1 MNVETIQ
8 QAVEQVLRHQM
19 ANTHMAGFGPR
30 TRLNEDLHLDS
41 VQILNLLLHLETRHG
56 VTVPERS
63 FGKDS
68 FETVDDLARLIAG
81 DRAVAAAPEEA
92 EIDIK
97 VHCFV
102 SCLSAAIKACDGLD
116 HRPFYFGVWDT
127 NFYVDETARLAYHAP
142 SVKHDHFR
150 HWFRRLYGV
159 NVIGWYDPRK
169 SKQQN
174 IDTFERLLHEKRK
187 TEHLMVMLDLYHLP
201 ERENK
206 FNQNPFPHYV
216 MIELTDDPDIWL
228 MHDPDYRWEGPLK
241 RTAILN
247 AIAQPSVAG
256 GYIFDRSEARAPSVQ
271 VLREYFLTMFDD
283 HRNLLT
289 EAVRDIIQRHVD
301 PASPLALSA
310 LDHSLRELPVI
321 AIRKYAYEHGF
332 AFFWRELDLPEQDFE
347 DWCDEI
353 ETLHQGFKA
362 LQYQILKLSTVQDPA
377 MAEKVFADLDALD
390 AQEFKIKAGLLAWFG
405 KWQDTVLAPH
415 RPSLSK
421 TGAA

>member
-1 MNVETIQ
+1 MSAAHVQ
-8 QAVEQVLRHQM
+8 RAVEQVLRDQM
-19 ANTHMAGFGPR
+19 AHAHMADFGAQA
-30 TRLNEDLHLDS
+30 RLNEDLHLDS

-56 VTVPERS
+56 FDVPEET

-68 FETVDDLARLIAG
+68 FVTVADLARFVAG
-81 DRAVAAAPEEA
+81 EPPILTAQEE

-127 NFYVDETARLAYHAP
+127 NFHVDDTARLTYHAP
-142 SVKHDHFR
+142 TVKHDHFR

-159 NVIGWYDPRK
+159 DVIGWYDPAK
-169 SKQQN
+169 SKQYN
-174 IDTFERLLHEKRK
+174 LDTFERLLHEKRE

-216 MIELTDDPDIWL
+216 MIDRTEDPDIWF
-228 MHDPDYRWEGPLK
+228 MHDPDYRWEGPLG
-241 RTAILN
+241 RSTILN

-256 GYIFDRSEARAPSVQ
+256 GYIFDRAKAHAPSNET
-271 VLREYFLTMFDD
+271 LRDYFLAVFDGG
-283 HRNLLT
+283 HNLLT
-289 EAVRDIIQRHVD
+289 DAVRDIVRRHID

-310 LDHSLRELPVI
+310 LDQALRELPVI

-332 AFFWRELDLPEQDFE
+332 AFFWRELGLHEQDFE

-353 ETLHQGFKA
+353 EALHQGFKT
-362 LQYQILKLSTVQDPA
+362 LQYRVIKLSATADRAQAV
-377 MAEKVFADLDALD
+377 KVFDDLDTLDAL
-390 AQEFKIKAGLLAWFG
+390 ELRIKAGLLAWFS
-405 KWQDTVLAPH
+405 KWQEAALAPRH
-415 RPSLSK
+415 PSLAK
-421 TGAA
+421 TGSV

>member
-1 MNVETIQ
+1 MSVDTIQ
-8 QAVEQVLRHQM
+8 HAVEHVLRNQM
-19 ANTHMAGFGPR
+19 ANAHMAGFGPQA
-30 TRLNEDLHLDS
+30 RLNEDLHLDS

-56 VTVPERS
+56 FEVPEQS

-68 FETVDDLARLIAG
+68 FETVADLARFLAG
-81 DRAVAAAPEEA
+81 DPPVAAQPQDE

-127 NFYVDETARLAYHAP
+127 DFHVDDSARLTYHAP

-159 NVIGWYDPRK
+159 PVIGWYDPGK
-169 SKQQN
+169 SKQHN
-174 IDTFERLLHEKRK
+174 LDTFERLLHEKRE

-216 MIELTDDPDIWL
+216 MIEGTDDPDTWF

-241 RTAILN
+241 RNAILN

-256 GYIFDRSEARAPSVQ
+256 GYIFDRSEARAPSVD
-271 VLREYFLTMFDD
+271 VLQDYFLAMFDD
-283 HRNLLT
+283 QRNLLT
-289 EAVRDIIQRHVD
+289 DAVRDILRRHID
-301 PASPLALSA
+301 PASPPALSA
-310 LDHSLRELPVI
+310 LDHALRELPVI

-332 AFFWRELDLPEQDFE
+332 AFFWRALDLPEQDFE

-353 ETLHQGFKA
+353 EVLHQGFKA
-362 LQYQILKLSTVQDPA
+362 LQYRIVKLSAVQDA
-377 MAEKVFADLDALD
+377 RLAQEIFADLDVLD
-390 AQEFKIKAGLLAWFG
+390 TQEFRIKAGLLAWFTR
-405 KWQDTVLAPH
+405 WQEAVFAE
-415 RPSLSK
+415 RPAALSK
-421 TGAA
+421 TGTA

>member
-1 MNVETIQ
+1 MSAATIL
-8 QAVEQVLRHQM
+8 QAVEQVLRGQM
-19 ANTHMAGFGPR
+19 ASLHMVDFGPHA
-30 TRLNEDLHLDS
+30 RLNEDLHLDS

-56 VTVPERS
+56 FDVPDRT

-68 FETVDDLARLIAG
+68 FATVGDLARFITG
-81 DRAVAAAPEEA
+81 EPTTQAVQSDE

-102 SCLSAAIKACDGLD
+102 SCLCAAIKTCEGLD

-127 NFYVDETARLAYHAP
+127 DFHVDDAARLTYHAP

-159 NVIGWYDPRK
+159 HVIGWYDPVK
-169 SKQQN
+169 SKEQN
-174 IDTFERLLHEKRK
+174 LDTFERLLTEKNE

-216 MIELTDDPDIWL
+216 MIDKTDDPDIWF
-228 MHDPDYRWEGPLK
+228 MHDPDYRWEGPLDRK
-241 RTAILN
+241 TILN

-256 GYIFDRSEARAPSVQ
+256 GYIFDRAEARAPSNAA
-271 VLREYFLTMFDD
+271 LRDYFTAVFDG

-289 EAVRDIIQRHVD
+289 DAVRDIVGRHVD
-301 PASPLALSA
+301 ATSSLALSA
-310 LDHSLRELPVI
+310 LDHALRELPVI

-332 AFFWRELDLPEQDFE
+332 AFFWRELGLSEQDFE
-347 DWCDEI
+347 GWCDEI
-353 ETLHQGFKA
+353 EKLHQGFKA
-362 LQYQILKLSTVQDPA
+362 LQYKIIKLSATQDHRLA
-377 MAEKVFADLDALD
+377 AQVFADLDALD
-390 AQEFKIKAGLLAWFG
+390 TLEFRIKAGLLAWFT
-405 KWQDTVLAPH
+405 KWQDVAFAV
-415 RPSLSK
+415 RVPSIAK
-421 TGAA
+421 TGSG